1 MSWSVSF
8 FGTAEKVAEA
18 IEAEG
23 AKMSGQSKLEYEAAA
38 PHLAALVKENFQP
51 GDPALV
57 RVNASGHGMA
67 NSDGTQVNRTCTVQ
81 MDRVYGKL
89 LL

>member
-38 PHLAALVKENFQP
+38 PHLAALVRQNFQE

-57 RVNASGHGMA
+57 RVNASGHGSA
-67 NSDGTQVNRTCTVQ
+67 KADGTQVSRQCSVQ
-81 MDRVYGKL
+81 MDRTYGKVL
-89 LL
+89 V